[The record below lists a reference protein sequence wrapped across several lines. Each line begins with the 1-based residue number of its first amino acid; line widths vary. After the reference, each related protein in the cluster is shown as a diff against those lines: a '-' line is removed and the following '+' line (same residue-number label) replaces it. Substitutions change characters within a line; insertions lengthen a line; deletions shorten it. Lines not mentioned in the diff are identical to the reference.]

1 MKNRNEALLKSAG
14 FKIDK
19 QYTREMSR
27 SLRRVIYWKRGDIII
42 GYSDYER
49 VSLKR
54 LVVDIVSCAIENTK
68 RRTRVSYE

>member
-27 SLRRVIYWKRGDIII
+27 SLRRVIYWKQGDIII
-42 GYSDYER
+42 EYSDYER